1 MEKIPVILDGDPGHD
16 DAIAWVYAKACGAF
30 DIRAVT
36 SVAGNQTIEKVTLNA
51 QRICAL
57 TGIQAPIAEGAHQP
71 LLCAYVSGSNFH
83 GESGLDGPAL
93 PKPDRPLDQRTA
105 VELMAD
111 VLRESGRPVTIIA
124 TGPQTNTAALLRT
137 HPELKH
143 KIAQIAIMGG
153 GIRSGNWTPAAEY
166 NIFED
171 PEAAQIVFESGLP
184 ILMAGLDVTERAL
197 VYPEDQ
203 KKFAAV
209 DNQVGH
215 IVAGW
220 LEFFFI
226 HHRELGWAGSPLH
239 DPCAVLGLIHPEI
252 FTFKDVHI
260 EIDIDGM
267 FTRGATLIRE
277 GKAPNAKVMLDVDR
291 EKFVALLVEACRA
304 YDGREV
310 EIDG

>member
-1 MEKIPVILDGDPGHD
+1 MKKTPIILDGDPGHD
-16 DAIAWVYAKACGAF
+16 DAIAWVYAQACGAF

-36 SVAGNQTIEKVTLNA
+36 SVAGNQTIEKVTFNA
-51 QRICAL
+51 RRICAL
-57 TGIQAPIAEGAHQP
+57 AGIAAPIAEGAHRP
-71 LLCAYVSGSNFH
+71 LLCPYISGSNFH

-111 VLRESGRPVTIIA
+111 VLRESKEAVTIIA
-124 TGPQTNTAALLRT
+124 TGPQTNTAALLLA
-137 HPELKH
+137 HPELKN

-166 NIFED
+166 NIIED
-171 PEAAQIVFESGLP
+171 PEAAQIVFASGLP

-197 VYPEDQ
+197 IYPEDQ

-209 DNQVGH
+209 GNQVGD

-220 LEFFFI
+220 LKFFFI
-226 HHRELGWAGSPLH
+226 HHQELGWAGSPLH
-239 DPCAVLGLIHPEI
+239 DPCAVMGLVHPEI
-252 FTFKDVHI
+252 FTFKQAHVCVDTHG
-260 EIDIDGM
+260 E
-267 FTRGATLIRE
+267 FTRGATIIE
-277 GKAPNAKVMLDVDR
+277 QGKSLDTKIMLDVDR
-291 EKFVALLVEACRA
+291 EKFVQYLVEACRV